1 VNADAFSTATLLRLR
16 LCCYGQTFRVERPA
30 RRQASGLPHSL
41 PEKPSALADGV
52 FTVERQSKLETT
64 AARTLFLVE
73 RLALKIGGIED
84 EA

>member
-1 VNADAFSTATLLRLR
+1 
-16 LCCYGQTFRVERPA
+16 
-30 RRQASGLPHSL
+30 
-41 PEKPSALADGV
+41 V